1 MAKISRSTNQK
12 TQKRRPGTLPLA
24 GWLGGILRKKRETG
38 PFWGRRLRGPGGTG
52 PFWISSRERRAR
64 ARRGQR
70 RLGKSPKKKGADA
83 YFVGGRLLSAP
94 APEGAGRLWLR
105 SHGPGKS
112 YQLSRRGRPR
122 GRSEPAAGWPATPC
136 RAVFGVKM
144 RATQGAAKSG
154 RQGVAGRRQWAPAR
168 GSRQGEDYRVL
179 PNFAPERSR
188 PPARFLTSPSR
199 VSERVSGKKGSGN

>member
-1 MAKISRSTNQK
+1 M
-12 TQKRRPGTLPLA
+12 
-24 GWLGGILRKKRETG
+24 GGAA
-38 PFWGRRLRGPGGTG
+38 PFWPR
-52 PFWISSRERRAR
+52 SRERRAR
-64 ARRGQR
+64 AGWSQR
-70 RLGKSPKKKGADA
+70 RLGRSPKKREPTPNSSGVGSLGPGA
-83 YFVGGRLLSAP
+83 GEPSSSRPRRRG
-94 APEGAGRLWLR
+94 GAGRLWLR

-154 RQGVAGRRQWAPAR
+154 RQGVAGRCQWAPAR

-199 VSERVSGKKGSGN
+199 VSEGVSGKKGSGN